1 MGACAEGPG
10 PAAGHPR
17 SSGLCTLVFS
27 APAVPWVGR
36 HASAVP
42 AQSPAA
48 DPRPAAAGSSP
59 PTPRPPDRDRRAP
72 PQAGRESLAPPHAAA
87 QAQSFP
93 GPSPS
98 VSRLLF
104 LGCRAGLWPGG
115 DVCTLHPAL
124 PGCGEDARPQ
134 RFPPSSLGLSLC
146 VPSPLSLFRSRGL
159 RAPTRGRAGLA
170 AEQRG
175 GGAAAPAGPGHEQ
188 GGG

>member
-27 APAVPWVGR
+27 APAVPCVGG

-72 PQAGRESLAPPHAAA
+72 PQAGRESLAPPHAVA

-104 LGCRAGLWPGG
+104 LGCRAGLWPGR

-134 RFPPSSLGLSLC
+134 GFPLILPGSQPLC
-146 VPSPLSLFRSRGL
+146 PLSPQPLPQPWAPGPHPRQSRPGRRAAGRRSCSSSW
-159 RAPTRGRAGLA
+159 PW
-170 AEQRG
+170 
-175 GGAAAPAGPGHEQ
+175 P
-188 GGG
+188 